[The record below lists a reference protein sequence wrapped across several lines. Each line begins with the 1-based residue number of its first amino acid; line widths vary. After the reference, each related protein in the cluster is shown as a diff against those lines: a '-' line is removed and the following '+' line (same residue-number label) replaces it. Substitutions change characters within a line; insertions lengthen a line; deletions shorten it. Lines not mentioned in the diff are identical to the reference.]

1 MVLLEIIY
9 SQFNDSLDSPITKA
23 AGYRL
28 EEWESIPDK
37 DKYFLSDGVCRWGLG
52 PTCIHIERS
61 RRKCGRSV
69 NLATHFPPVFSA
81 HYLHSP
87 VLLY

>member
-1 MVLLEIIY
+1 MVLLEIIC

-37 DKYFLSDGVCRWGLG
+37 DKYFLSTDVCRWGLG
-52 PTCIHIERS
+52 TTYIRIERS

-69 NLATHFPPVFSA
+69 NLATHFPPVYRAENLSV
-81 HYLHSP
+81 YRSDM
-87 VLLY
+87 